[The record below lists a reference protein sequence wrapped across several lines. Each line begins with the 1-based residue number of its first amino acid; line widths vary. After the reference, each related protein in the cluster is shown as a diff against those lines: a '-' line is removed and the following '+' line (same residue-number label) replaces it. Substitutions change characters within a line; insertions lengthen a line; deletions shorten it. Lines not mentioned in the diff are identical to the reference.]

1 MKKAYSLI
9 ELTIVVGLVALLSV
23 GIASIVLSSIV
34 QSSRIRNQI
43 KSRQAGEYT
52 IGQMQQMVRNAREIA
67 DCDSAGNTITI
78 INIDG
83 DSTTFLSEITGT
95 ATRIASNSGYFLTPE
110 DVTAGT
116 SFNIACS
123 PDDINPSLVKI
134 SFDLKRNLD
143 TPRES
148 ENPPVHFE
156 TSVSLRND

>member
-1 MKKAYSLI
+1 MPGYSLI

-23 GIASIVLSSIV
+23 GIASVVLSSIV

-52 IGQMQQMVRNAREIA
+52 IGQMQQMIRNARTIA
-67 DCDSAGNTITI
+67 SCDSAANNLTIV
-78 INIDG
+78 NLDG
-83 DSTTFLSEITGT
+83 DTTTFLAETTGT
-95 ATRIASNSGYFLTPE
+95 STRIASNSGFFLTPE
-110 DVTAGT
+110 DVTAGS

-123 PDDINPSLVKI
+123 PDDTNPTLVKI

-143 TPRES
+143 TPRET

-156 TSVSLRND
+156 TSVSLRNN